1 MTTIESVLAKVTVV
15 STGENKQT
23 NLISFITFLFN
34 IFYEIFYDILGHFY
48 CIFYYL
54 LICFFVFVCFFL
66 LKVIAHPKKLQ
77 FCH

>member
-48 CIFYYL
+48 GIFLLFTYL
-54 LICFFVFVCFFL
+54 FVCICMFF
-66 LKVIAHPKKLQ
+66 
-77 FCH
+77 FT